1 MAFTPFIRA
10 ALFSVALFA
19 SSLPTTA
26 QTNTTNTII
35 ERVGPTLSHPWG
47 MEFLD
52 HDTVLVTER
61 GGRLLRIDLA
71 DGKATQITGVP
82 RVYARRQGGL
92 LDVATIDGH
101 VYLCY
106 AALLDGGS
114 ATAIDRAV
122 LDGNRLVKRQTI
134 FTGNETSRSGHHFG
148 CRMQLTGG
156 MIYASLGDRGE
167 RANGQNPAT
176 NAASII
182 RINLDGSVPAGNPRL
197 PGWAPENFTIGHR
210 NPQGMA
216 MHPHTGAIWTH
227 EHGPR
232 GGDEIN
238 IIRPADHEGSRDGAE
253 DAGTGNGGGNYG
265 WPSVSHGREYA
276 TGRRVSQH
284 DSLPG
289 YVDPVWVWDPSIAPS
304 GMAFYPDAG
313 GGTDNASSPGSH
325 MLPEAGMFPEFAGH
339 LLVGSLK
346 FRRLYLVELDEDG
359 LPASERV
366 IIDGQIGRI
375 RDVAVAPSGPFAGA
389 ILLLSDEAQGGLYM
403 MRR

>member
-10 ALFSVALFA
+10 ALFSAALFA
-19 SSLPTTA
+19 SALPTAA
-26 QTNTTNTII
+26 QANTNTAATNTII

-61 GGRLLRIDLA
+61 DGRLLRIDLA

-92 LDVATIDGH
+92 LDVAAIDGH

-182 RINLDGSVPAGNPRL
+182 RINLDGSVPADNPLL

-216 MHPHTGAIWTH
+216 MHPRTGAIWTH

-238 IIRPADHEGSRDGAE
+238 IIRPADYEGAQIEASD
-253 DAGTGNGGGNYG
+253 GGGNYG
-265 WPSVSHGREYA
+265 WPAVSHGREYA

-304 GMAFYPDAG
+304 GMAFYPDADDG
-313 GGTDNASSPGSH
+313 NNTGR
-325 MLPEAGMFPEFAGH
+325 MFPEFGGH

-346 FRRLYLVELDEDG
+346 FRRLYLVGLNEDG

-375 RDVAVAPSGPFAGA
+375 RDVAVAPPGPFAGA
-389 ILLLSDEAQGGLYM
+389 ILLLSDEAQGGLYI

>member
-10 ALFSVALFA
+10 ALFSAALFA
-19 SSLPTTA
+19 SALPTAAQANTNTA
-26 QTNTTNTII
+26 TTNTII
-35 ERVGPTLSHPWG
+35 ERVGRTLSHPWG

-61 GGRLLRIDLA
+61 DGRLLRIDLA

-92 LDVATIDGH
+92 LDVAAIDGH

-148 CRMQLTGG
+148 CRMQVTGD

-167 RANGQNPAT
+167 RANGQDGAT

-182 RINLDGSVPAGNPRL
+182 RINFDGSVPPENPQPASGGTGKL
-197 PGWAPENFTIGHR
+197 AGWAPENFTIGHR

-216 MHPHTGAIWTH
+216 MHPRTGDIWTH

-238 IIRPADHEGSRDGAE
+238 IIRPVDYEGAR
-253 DAGTGNGGGNYG
+253 NGGANYG
-265 WPSVSHGREYA
+265 WPAVSHGREYV
-276 TGRRVSQH
+276 TGRRVSSH

-304 GMAFYPDAG
+304 GMAFYPGAADSHDG
-313 GGTDNASSPGSH
+313 GASSGSD
-325 MLPEAGMFPEFAGH
+325 MFPEFGGH

-346 FRRLYLVELDEDG
+346 FRRLYLVEIGDDG

-375 RDVAVAPSGPFAGA
+375 RDVAVAPPGPFAGA
-389 ILLLSDEAQGGLYM
+389 ILMLSDEAQGGLYM